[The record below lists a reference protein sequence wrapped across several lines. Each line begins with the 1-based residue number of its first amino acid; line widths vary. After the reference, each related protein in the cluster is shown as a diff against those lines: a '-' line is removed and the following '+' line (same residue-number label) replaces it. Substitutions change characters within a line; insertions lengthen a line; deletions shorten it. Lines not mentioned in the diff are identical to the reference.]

1 VHPLLSLDARP
12 VIAHRGASADAPE
25 NTLEALALAVAQGA
39 DVIEVDVRLT
49 RDGVPV
55 LLHDPTLDRTTDRAG
70 EVARL
75 TLEEVRAAD
84 AGARFHG
91 ADGDSWR
98 GRGVRVPTL
107 AEALDAVRDTPILLE
122 LKVAEAQGPVARLLR
137 ERGEVERCAV
147 ASFRRGALRAFAGGQ
162 FLVGSSRPDVAL
174 LLALTRLRLPTP
186 RPRARFLAVP
196 WRWKNRIEV
205 PRRRFV
211 AAARRHGRPVH
222 VWTVDDA
229 EVARLLW
236 GRGVSGIITNRPASM
251 REVRAAAGRPRG
263 DGPAA
268 HRADAESR

>member
-1 VHPLLSLDARP
+1 MHPLLSLDARP

-25 NTLEALALAVAQGA
+25 NTLEALALAVAQRA

-70 EVARL
+70 DVARL

-84 AGARFHG
+84 AGAGFRGPDG
-91 ADGDSWR
+91 AVPWR
-98 GRGVRVPTL
+98 RRGVRVPTL
-107 AEALDAVRDTPILLE
+107 AQALDAVRDTPMLLE
-122 LKVAEAQGPVARLLR
+122 LKAAEAQEAVAALLSQ
-137 ERGEVERCAV
+137 RGEVERCAV
-147 ASFRRGALRAFAGGQ
+147 ASFRRGALGAFREGG
-162 FLVGSSRPDVAL
+162 FIVGSSRPDVAQL
-174 LLALTRLRLPTP
+174 LVLSRLRLPAP

-205 PRRRFV
+205 PRARFV
-211 AAARRHGRPVH
+211 AAARRHGQPVH

-236 GRGVSGIITNRPASM
+236 SRGVSGIITNRPAYM
-251 REVRAAAGRPRG
+251 REVRAATG
-263 DGPAA
+263 
-268 HRADAESR
+268 